1 MTTNQ
6 IFHRLRIGLA
16 LVVGFMAGKLLA
28 EGMQHHASEFF
39 IGGFMSG
46 FLLTRAVF
54 WVLDIWTAQG
64 GSKDEPG

>member
-6 IFHRLRIGLA
+6 IFQRLRIGLA
-16 LVVGFMAGKLLA
+16 LVVGFVSGKLLA

-46 FLLTRAVF
+46 FLLTRAAF
-54 WVLDIWTAQG
+54 WVLDVWRTDG
-64 GSKDEPG
+64 GPGDESS

>member
-1 MTTNQ
+1 MTTHQ

-16 LVVGFMAGKLLA
+16 LVVGFVSGKLLA

-46 FLLTRAVF
+46 FLLTRAAF
-54 WVLDIWTAQG
+54 WALDIWTG
-64 GSKDEPG
+64 KRGTVDESG